1 MKGFVRISAT
11 GVLAALAMVS
21 SAAAEPTLGELRRS
35 TGEERGFQMI
45 YLLGLVA
52 AYGSANAALIDRG
65 VPPLYCAPERLSLTV
80 DQVERIVTLF
90 ADRSP
95 GIEDAD
101 SLPIVTLFALED
113 VFPCQNRIRPFEG
126 LPATLPPP
134 K

>member
-1 MKGFVRISAT
+1 
-11 GVLAALAMVS
+11 
-21 SAAAEPTLGELRRS
+21 
-35 TGEERGFQMI
+35 MI